1 MCVCGG
7 GCVSEGQALYVDH
20 VGQAKKLFVTNI
32 RGAPRTV
39 SVCVC
44 LCVCV
49 CVCVWWGVCVRGPG
63 TVCRPRWSGQETLC
77 HQHQGGSQNC
87 ECVCVYVCECVCV
100 CVVGGVCQRA
110 RHCM

>member
-49 CVCVWWGVCVRGPG
+49 CV
-63 TVCRPRWSGQETLC
+63 
-77 HQHQGGSQNC
+77 
-87 ECVCVYVCECVCV
+87 
-100 CVVGGVCQRA
+100 
-110 RHCM
+110 

>member
-7 GCVSEGQALYVDH
+7 GCVSEGQALYVNH

-32 RGAPRTV
+32 SGTPRTL
-39 SVCVC
+39 S
-44 LCVCV
+44 VCV
-49 CVCVWWGVCVRGPG
+49 CVCVR
-63 TVCRPRWSGQETLC
+63 
-77 HQHQGGSQNC
+77 
-87 ECVCVYVCECVCV
+87 VCVYVCECVCV